1 MLMPLSAIASEQAE
15 PTEGTLIKIQ
25 QFLDYAAT
33 HPDAVLTFKAS
44 DMILAVHSDASY
56 LNESKARSRV
66 GGHFFMTNNTEQLP
80 NNGAVLNIA
89 QIIKNVMSSAAEAE
103 LGGLFINAR
112 EAIPARIVLEEMGH
126 KQPPTPIQT
135 DNSTA
140 SGVVNSNIQPRRMK
154 AMDMKLHWLRDREA
168 QEQFRIFWKPGKT
181 GVGAGHQRRSGRHS
195 IESLAIVR
203 TLPTVRNAHQKLSD
217 DRWKNAWR

>member
-1 MLMPLSAIASEQAE
+1 
-15 PTEGTLIKIQ
+15 
-25 QFLDYAAT
+25 
-33 HPDAVLTFKAS
+33 
-44 DMILAVHSDASY
+44 
-56 LNESKARSRV
+56 
-66 GGHFFMTNNTEQLP
+66 
-80 NNGAVLNIA
+80 
-89 QIIKNVMSSAAEAE
+89 MSSAVEAE

-181 GVGAGHQRRSGRHS
+181 NLADYWTKYHCPAHHRAMRAQLLIPSTFVNALRK
-195 IESLAIVR
+195 SLNKA
-203 TLPTVRNAHQKLSD
+203 PHKY
-217 DRWKNAWR
+217 